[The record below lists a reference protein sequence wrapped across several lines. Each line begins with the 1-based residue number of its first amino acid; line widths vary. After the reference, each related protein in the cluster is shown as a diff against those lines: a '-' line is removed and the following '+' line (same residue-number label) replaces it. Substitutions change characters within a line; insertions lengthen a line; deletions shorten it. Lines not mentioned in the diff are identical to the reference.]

1 MNPRSATLRSFL
13 ALGVAAVASNLQ
25 PALAFQ
31 QIVVSVDWQGQL
43 VGQPDSSYGFPITE
57 GDTLSTALGMLAFG
71 PLGTPRNALTAGFVP
86 GPAGLGLAGHAPC
99 VGHLGGTP
107 CLVEVDALS
116 YGKEPLTGPGSP
128 IKYNLAFSVDRH
140 ARGIPF
146 VLNPPTVFSE
156 SAVGDAAAD
165 VFLDIGQGVGPLA
178 PFAAANPGNVGA
190 VDGNGMISGSG
201 AVYRG
206 FGLAE
211 PCSTAPTLPNPGDD
225 LDALAMKTAPG
236 FPATGVYFSL
246 DDALLDPITLIVGS
260 GSAAAHGFTGG
271 DVLHTPVPGGPPA
284 VWAPANLL
292 GLNITGALDDLDA
305 LILHE
310 NGTGVFEPSQLAN
323 DWMGGGTDM
332 LLFSV
337 RRGSALI
344 GMPDSIFGL
353 PICEGDILTTPQ
365 VGNPS
370 PFPGIYIAAENLGL
384 GAARAAGQ
392 ASDDLDALDLLNSP
406 YNDCNSN
413 GVDDAVDIAIN
424 SSWDTNLNG
433 VPDECE
439 LLTTGFCYC
448 NTAAPAPCGNFYG
461 PGGCSNSTAVGAILT
476 ASGTTSVTA
485 DNLVLNTVQMPLN
498 RTGLMF
504 MSLNTIAPVP
514 FFDGLRCLAPQM
526 FRMQVKNSGPT
537 GSWNYGPGLVAWTI
551 GNLPPPG
558 WINIGQTWNFQ
569 SWFRDPAG
577 PCGFQSN
584 TSNAMQA
591 TFTP

>member
-1 MNPRSATLRSFL
+1 MNTSTFALRTFL
-13 ALGVAAVASNLQ
+13 ALGAASVAANLQ
-25 PALAFQ
+25 PANAFQ
-31 QIVVSVDWQGQL
+31 QVAASVDWHGPL
-43 VGQPDSSYGFPITE
+43 VGQLDSTYAFPITE
-57 GDTLSTALGMLAFG
+57 GDTLIPNLGMLAFG
-71 PLGTPRNALTAGFVP
+71 PLATPRNAITAGFFP

-99 VGHLGGTP
+99 VGHPGGTP

-116 YGKEPLTGPGSP
+116 FGKEPLTGPGSP
-128 IKYNLAFSVDRH
+128 LKYNLGFSVDRQ

-146 VLNPPTVFSE
+146 TMTPPTVFTE

-165 VFLDIGQGVGPLA
+165 VFLDVGLGVGPLA
-178 PFAAANPGNVGA
+178 PFAAVNPGNVGA
-190 VDGNGMISGSG
+190 VDGDGMISGSG

-211 PCSTAPTLPNPGDD
+211 PCSSAPLLPNPGDN
-225 LDALAMKTAPG
+225 LDALATRTSPG
-236 FPATGVYFSL
+236 FPGSGVYFSL
-246 DDALLDPITLIVGS
+246 DDALLDPMTMIVGS

-271 DVLHTPVPGGPPA
+271 DVLHAAAPGGPPM
-284 VWAPANLL
+284 VWAAAWQL
-292 GLNITGALDDLDA
+292 GLNLTGALDDLDA

-310 NGTGVFEPSQLAN
+310 NGTGVFEPSQVAN
-323 DWMGGGTDM
+323 DWMGGSTDM

-337 RRGSALI
+337 RRGSSLI

-384 GAARAAGQ
+384 GAARMPGLV
-392 ASDDLDALDLLNSP
+392 SDDLDALDLLSGP

-413 GVDDAVDIAIN
+413 GIDDAVDIAIGN
-424 SSWDTNLNG
+424 SWDINLNG
-433 VPDECE
+433 IPDECE

-448 NTAAPAPCGNFYG
+448 NSAAPAPCGNFYA
-461 PGGCSNSTAVGAILT
+461 PGGCDNSTGVGAILT
-476 ASGTTSVTA
+476 ASGTTSVA
-485 DNLVLNTVQMPLN
+485 NDNLVLNTVQMPLN

-514 FFDGLRCLAPQM
+514 FFDGLRCLSPQM
-526 FRMQVKNSGPT
+526 FRLQVKNSGPT
-537 GSWNYGPGLVAWTI
+537 GSWNYGPGLVAWTV
-551 GNLPPPG
+551 GNLAPPG

-569 SWFRDPAG
+569 SWFRDPIG